1 MKKNKRKQIERERLS
16 LSLTVQRQVFFDM
29 GFALL
34 PTNHN
39 LLVAHLHAHL
49 HISLC
54 HNAYTKGYELILAMC
69 AKQREWVRLKV
80 ETNKRQSNHY
90 LNNRLFFYG
99 V

>member
-39 LLVAHLHAHL
+39 LLVAHLHDSTYPYV
-49 HISLC
+49 IM
-54 HNAYTKGYELILAMC
+54 LIPKA
-69 AKQREWVRLKV
+69 
-80 ETNKRQSNHY
+80 TN
-90 LNNRLFFYG
+90 
-99 V
+99 